1 MRDLEALARE
11 GLAKDMEHL
20 NTADVRELVKVI
32 HTTGE
37 YDAVINEMTDIIA
50 TYEQETEYKKIRV

>member
-11 GLAKDMEHL
+11 GLAKEMEHL

-32 HTTGE
+32 NTTGK
-37 YDAVINEMTDIIA
+37 YDAVIKAYSIGVAMGYDQA
-50 TYEQETEYKKIRV
+50 KRDLA

>member
-37 YDAVINEMTDIIA
+37 YDAVIKAYSIGVAMGYNQAKRDLA
-50 TYEQETEYKKIRV
+50 